1 MTRIRCYPVPISY
14 SNLIKRPES
23 PGRRR
28 IKGILVCCIVL
39 CLICGIGQA
48 YSLENTTSEDRF
60 LIGTKLYLNADSKAG
75 MTSGGSSG
83 SGGGSSNAVLLW
95 TATLPDTVTA
105 VDMRPDG
112 AVVVA
117 GTADGNVTLFNSSGT
132 TLWAVPSGGPVSAV
146 GIADDGNSIVAG
158 TGDRLMMLDAAGR
171 IVWTVDARS
180 RVLGAGISPD
190 GDRCAAG
197 TVAGDLLVT
206 DNRGGIL
213 QDILL
218 GSAVNTVAA
227 GSDDALIAAG
237 TENGTICFLD
247 AEGDVLWT
255 HDAGSPVLSVSMT
268 GDGTVIGAGTG
279 DGAVVMLDSEGRE
292 DPARTAGSAVN
303 AVHLDTD
310 GSALGAGTGGGYA
323 YLMNGAGIKTWQYG
337 RMKSPEGENCAV
349 TAIALSSSA
358 DYLVIGSD
366 NRNVYYFAFTSRLP
380 PTVTKEPEPVAP
392 ASAGD
397 GAPAAMR
404 TTPAAGV
411 AAAEA
416 LTPQEA
422 PGFCAAVSLGAATVV
437 AASRRRGR

>member
-1 MTRIRCYPVPISY
+1 MTLIRAYPGPIFKNSHLNR
-14 SNLIKRPES
+14 SKTS
-23 PGRRR
+23 GRRE
-28 IKGILVCCIVL
+28 IGKILVCLITL
-39 CLICGIGQA
+39 CLITGMGQA
-48 YSLENTTSEDRF
+48 HNLDNATGTSQDAVQV
-60 LIGTKLYLNADSKAG
+60 GTKLYLHAG
-75 MTSGGSSG
+75 DGGGTTSAGG
-83 SGGGSSNAVLLW
+83 SGGGGSCNAVLLW

-213 QDILL
+213 QEIPF

-227 GSDDALIAAG
+227 GSDGALIAAG
-237 TENGTICFLD
+237 TENGTIRLLD

-268 GDGTVIGAGTG
+268 GDGIVIGAGTG
-279 DGAVVMLDSEGRE
+279 DGAVVMLDGEGQG
-292 DPARTAGSAVN
+292 DPVWTAASAAN
-303 AVHLDTD
+303 TVHLDAD

-323 YLMNGAGIKTWQYG
+323 YLMDGTGIKTWQYG
-337 RMKSPEGENCAV
+337 RMKTLDGENRAV
-349 TAIALSSSA
+349 TGIALSSSA

-380 PTVTKEPEPVAP
+380 PTVMKETEPVNPSSAEAAP
-392 ASAGD
+392 AVTRTSPASV
-397 GAPAAMR
+397 GA
-404 TTPAAGV
+404 V
-411 AAAEA
+411 AEA

-422 PGFCAAVSLGAATVV
+422 PGFCVAACLGAVAIA
-437 AASRRRGR
+437 AASRRKGR

>member
-95 TATLPDTVTA
+95 TFRFPAAVTA
-105 VDMRPDG
+105 VDIRPDG
-112 AVVVA
+112 AVVPV
-117 GTADGNVTLFNSSGT
+117 GTADGNITLLNSTGT
-132 TLWAVPSGGPVSAV
+132 TLWTVPSGSPVSAV
-146 GIADDGNSIVAG
+146 GIADGGDAVVTG
-158 TGDRLMMLDAAGR
+158 TGNLLMMLDAGGSV
-171 IVWTVDARS
+171 VWTVDAGS

-190 GDRCAAG
+190 GDCCAAG
-197 TVAGDLLVT
+197 TAAGDLFVT
-206 DNRGGIL
+206 NNRGGVL
-213 QDILL
+213 WKVPL
-218 GSAVNTVAA
+218 GSAVNTVAV
-227 GSDDALIAAG
+227 GSEGALVAAG
-237 TENGTICFLD
+237 TEDGTIRLLN
-247 AEGDVLWT
+247 ATGGVLWT
-255 HDAGSPVLSVSMT
+255 HDAGSAVRGVSLT
-268 GDGTVIGAGTG
+268 GNGAVIAAGTA
-279 DGAVVMLDSEGRE
+279 DGAVIMLDSEGRE

-323 YLMNGAGIKTWQYG
+323 YLMDGAGIKTWQYG

-366 NRNVYYFAFTSRLP
+366 NQNVHYFAFTSRLP